1 MKRVIII
8 LSLMAVLFGQANE
21 KSRVDPDLDNEY
33 RPFFNALFDY
43 VKGGNCSSNAVAF
56 AAFADKFPGNEYAGD
71 ALDISAHLTILNQQ
85 NQKWKEPSDWKTL
98 PLDGQ
103 IDYHI
108 HHLQDMNFIQS
119 GWPDE
124 CNVVQYSDEAGTNST
139 YMPAL
144 ELKKIG
150 LPAASRLIQLLTDRR
165 PTRCVGFRRPWFRD
179 SWTLLRYQDA
189 AIQILETIAEQE
201 FYCRTAT
208 ASYLSGEPDAYRT
221 NIIKRAQQWYR
232 KTTGIEPLD
241 PPYVTFPHVN
251 PTVMKLLS
259 HSQRQLAFESIVFW
273 QRYYDDTY
281 TYTERCAAPV
291 GHVVIC
297 PQPNNSPPVFAVFR
311 GAEDATEGMFS
322 LVTAQGEFVNVFNG
336 YNILSPPGTIIDVN
350 GDGIVELLTVVSCCV
365 STNSDISTSL
375 FLVIPI
381 TPDQEPALAVAYNRG
396 DASNGTFHVSS
407 KRENGSYDIDIRK
420 HESGVWRTLATYT
433 WSSKSNT
440 YEGPKGSPDSDIW
453 MFDQDPGDAIIRYI
467 GPNK

>member
-1 MKRVIII
+1 
-8 LSLMAVLFGQANE
+8 MAVLFGQANE
-21 KSRVDPDLDNEY
+21 KSRADADLNNEY
-33 RPFFNALFDY
+33 RPFFAALFDY
-43 VKGGNCSSNAVAF
+43 VKRGNCNSNAVAF
-56 AAFADKFPGNEYAGD
+56 AVFADKSPGNEYAGD

-108 HHLQDMNFIQS
+108 HHLQDMNFVQ
-119 GWPDE
+119 GAWPDE

-189 AIQILETIAEQE
+189 AIQILESISGEGL
-201 FYCRTAT
+201 YCRNSSS
-208 ASYLSGEPDAYRT
+208 SYLSRETDKHRN
-221 NIIKRAQQWYR
+221 NIIKTAQQWYR
-232 KTTGIEPLD
+232 KRTGAEPLD
-241 PPYVTFPHVN
+241 PPSVTFPHVN

-259 HSQRQLAFESIVFW
+259 HSQRQLAFESIVLW
-273 QRYYDDTY
+273 QKYFLNTC
-281 TYTERCAAPV
+281 TYTERCTAPV
-291 GHVVIC
+291 GHVVVC
-297 PQPNNSPPVFAVFR
+297 PQANDTPPMFAVFR
-311 GAEDATEGMFS
+311 GAEGVTEGMFS
-322 LVTAQGEFVNVFNG
+322 LVTAHGSFVNVFNG

-350 GDGIVELLTVVSCCV
+350 GDGIVDLLTVVSCCV

-375 FLVIPI
+375 FWVIPI
-381 TPDQEPALAVAYNRG
+381 TPDQEPILAVAYNRG
-396 DASNGTFHVSS
+396 EASNGTFHLSP
-407 KRENGSYDIDIRK
+407 KRENGSYDIEIRK
-420 HESGVWRTLATYT
+420 REAGIWRTLATYT
-433 WSSKSNT
+433 WSSGNNT

-453 MFDQDPGDAIIRYI
+453 MFDHDPGDEIIRYI
-467 GPNK
+467 GPSK